1 MWGDALRVDQPVQ
14 YRCCPVGGIGREPV
28 RLQTKALV
36 NLVGARPLPSQ
47 RVEAPGY
54 FNRDA
59 AWTRG
64 LFEDRYCLDKI
75 SDCLSRFGIPGMI
88 PADKALNWTTR

>member
-14 YRCCPVGGIGREPV
+14 YRSRPAGGIGREPV

-36 NLVGARPLPSQ
+36 NLVGVCPLPSQ
-47 RVEAPGY
+47 RVETPGY

-59 AWTRG
+59 AWTEG
-64 LFEDRYCLDKI
+64 
-75 SDCLSRFGIPGMI
+75 SRKTVTVSTRSLIASAALES
-88 PADKALNWTTR
+88 PA